1 MDAGL
6 GVFDWAMST
15 ADIAFAVGGYATCS
29 SLMLVMNKVAVHVLP
44 SPSIVLLLQLLASAW
59 ATWLAGVLGFIV
71 VDKLEPH
78 KVKAF
83 IPVAAAFL
91 AAVFTNMKTLQ
102 YANVETFI
110 VFRAST
116 PILVS
121 ICDWW
126 FLGRELPSARSWACL
141 GALVLG
147 ALVYV
152 LTDSAFHVSGYTWV
166 CVWYFVF
173 CFDQIYIKHAV
184 DTVKM
189 DSNWGR
195 VYYTNLLSS
204 TPLLLHALHD
214 WSASAPGSSGPLDS
228 FEPTIGSFAAV
239 AVSCALGVAMSYF
252 AFKARSALSATAFT
266 VVGNACKIATV
277 CINLVIWDKHANAI
291 GIVSLLLCLSAAYF
305 YKQAPM
311 RATKTVHEPV

>member
-1 MDAGL
+1 MAAGL

-173 CFDQIYIKHAV
+173 CFDQIYIKHMI
-184 DTVKM
+184 TSVKLPIW
-189 DSNWGR
+189 SNAF
-195 VYYTNLLSS
+195 YTNALSS
-204 TPLLLHALHD
+204 ILVLPFVLLEVQAARADSSNVHPSHA
-214 WSASAPGSSGPLDS
+214 AQA
-228 FEPTIGSFAAV
+228 
-239 AVSCALGVAMSYF
+239 
-252 AFKARSALSATAFT
+252 
-266 VVGNACKIATV
+266 IATV
-277 CINLVIWDKHANAI
+277 
-291 GIVSLLLCLSAAYF
+291 
-305 YKQAPM
+305 
-311 RATKTVHEPV
+311 